1 MIRLA
6 LAAVLIAAP
15 ACAQKPDAD
24 PDPRDR
30 RADSL
35 VTRPA
40 QKPADDAPMDS
51 AGDIVAPPRN
61 TTISD
66 TFYVDVGDRPVGI
79 ARHLVYNADRR
90 ADTFWAI
97 NLHDDEGTSVEAAL
111 DVARRTG
118 GTVIELVHTGD
129 RNLSFANEI
138 RAYPVDGGPHQ
149 TRRYAYVVDPN
160 RMFTPAG
167 LRRSLEALSPGTAQG
182 GDVLIQPLVDKLLF
196 DSGLEDAEV
205 VITLHNNTPDNY
217 SAASYLPGER
227 YASDAAAVTVHPGS
241 DPDDFYFVTG
251 RDLYDALV
259 ARGFNAVLQDND
271 QATDDGSLSVWA
283 ARNDRPYVNV
293 EAQRGH
299 LAEQITMMEALV
311 EVMQGE

>member
-6 LAAVLIAAP
+6 LAAVLVAAP

-24 PDPRDR
+24 PDLRDR

-35 VTRPA
+35 VV
-40 QKPADDAPMDS
+40 QPADTPTATPAPAPD
-51 AGDIVAPPRN
+51 GIEAPPRN
-61 TTISD
+61 TTVSD
-66 TFYVDVGDRPVGI
+66 TFTVTVGDRPVGI

-111 DVARRTG
+111 AVARRTG
-118 GTVIELVHTGD
+118 GTIVELVHTGD
-129 RNLSFANEI
+129 RNLTY
-138 RAYPVDGGPHQ
+138 RLGD
-149 TRRYAYVVDPN
+149 RAYVVDPN

-167 LRRSLEALSPGTAQG
+167 LRRSLGALSPGPADG

-196 DSGLEDAEV
+196 DSGLGDAEV

-217 SAASYLPGER
+217 SAASYLPGAQ
-227 YASDAAAVTVHPGS
+227 YAGDAAAVTVHPGS